1 MYERWSGCF
10 GGGGIDR
17 DVVKVTSILHAWES
31 MAIRC
36 TTKILTILLLQY
48 KRIIVTIRV
57 VVVVVVH
64 GGGILLIIL
73 GGDAATAS
81 TANRV

>member
-1 MYERWSGCF
+1 
-10 GGGGIDR
+10 
-17 DVVKVTSILHAWES
+17 

-57 VVVVVVH
+57 VVVVVH

-73 GGDAATAS
+73 GVSDATAS
-81 TANRV
+81 TANRVSGRKLMMSLGQLVKKIDDQTDP